1 MTQQK
6 QQFTILGITVA
17 IAIIAVLIAI
27 FISNSQSA
35 TSTDVD
41 FNDIPQER
49 LGDGG
54 FILGDPS
61 APIIIVEFAD
71 FLCPHCQNYKPTI
84 NRIIEEFVANG
95 QARLEFRMLPTQ
107 TGSDNLFRL
116 AECID
121 DTDEGS
127 FWQAHDEFFTLAIN
141 NTDRNDIGRIAAENL
156 GVPYAEI
163 LQCAD
168 DLTRNNSGQYLTDRS
183 LASPVGVTGTPA
195 IRVRLGG
202 SDAPM
207 QAISNSLPSFDT
219 IKEAVL
225 AANTQAQ

>member
-17 IAIIAVLIAI
+17 VAIIAVLIAI

-35 TSTDVD
+35 TSTDVE
-41 FNDIPQER
+41 FTDIPQER
-49 LGDGG
+49 LSDGG

-84 NRIIEEFVANG
+84 NRIIEEFVTSG

-107 TGSDNLFRL
+107 TGSDSLFRL

-127 FWQAHDEFFTLAIN
+127 FWQAHDEFFALAIN

-156 GVPYAEI
+156 GISYAEI

-168 DLTRNNSGQYLTDRS
+168 DLSKNNTSQYLIDRS

-202 SDAPM
+202 SDTPM
-207 QAISNSLPSFDT
+207 QAISNSLPSFDM
-219 IKEAVL
+219 IEEAVL
-225 AANTQAQ
+225 AANALP